1 IGGNTMRATFPIF
14 LVLIVVSASTMAAAA
29 PPKEKDEAPEVIVG
43 DVQQRAMRVNNY
55 DDGRVITQHTAVSEV
70 DAVLKTTSEH
80 GRVVKAGDTITA
92 RWSRVD
98 WNKRTIGYKYDV
110 EEKAI
115 VRAYLARQCG
125 GEGFYVIH
133 NAEGLVKIDR
143 ETE

>member
-1 IGGNTMRATFPIF
+1 MRATFPIF
-14 LVLIVVSASTMAAAA
+14 LVLIVVSASTIAAAA

-43 DVQQRAMRVNNY
+43 YVQQLTMRVNNY
-55 DDGRVITQHTAVSEV
+55 DDGRVITQHTAVIEV
-70 DAVLKTTSEH
+70 DVVVRTTSDN
-80 GRVVKAGDTITA
+80 GRVVKAGDTITV

-143 ETE
+143 DRN